1 MSSYFRLV
9 YFSYVHCA
17 DVTCQQQRQV
27 NNPIW
32 SLCMWMTLYTDTH
45 RHPAESA
52 AELRW
57 RWLEAQ
63 HRQLPPFGSLSS
75 DWTRCCAAQLR
86 LQILRMQIKKISTGS
101 KVWSSHIVEQS
112 NDQGLE
118 TVFVSLRS
126 SRLRQKTSCMALVDK
141 VKHFNF
147 CCIICE
153 FLFFC

>member
-1 MSSYFRLV
+1 MEVTGSATQTIASIRQPVIRL
-9 YFSYVHCA
+9 
-17 DVTCQQQRQV
+17 
-27 NNPIW
+27 NKM
-32 SLCMWMTLYTDTH
+32 LCGTVKATDTEN
-45 RHPAESA
+45 ADTE
-52 AELRW
+52 
-57 RWLEAQ
+57 
-63 HRQLPPFGSLSS
+63 
-75 DWTRCCAAQLR
+75 
-86 LQILRMQIKKISTGS
+86 ISTGS

>member
-1 MSSYFRLV
+1 MEVTGSATQTIASIRQPVIRL
-9 YFSYVHCA
+9 
-17 DVTCQQQRQV
+17 
-27 NNPIW
+27 NKM
-32 SLCMWMTLYTDTH
+32 LCGTVKATDTEN
-45 RHPAESA
+45 ADTE
-52 AELRW
+52 
-57 RWLEAQ
+57 
-63 HRQLPPFGSLSS
+63 
-75 DWTRCCAAQLR
+75 
-86 LQILRMQIKKISTGS
+86 ISTGS
-101 KVWSSHIVEQS
+101 TVWSSHIVEQS